1 MLEAGG
7 TEALAVDH
15 LLCSRMF
22 RDGKVIGRHDV
33 RTDDLKKV
41 EGALFEMWKDCELEG
56 EPTRCLR
63 QLRKDIQRL
72 ERGG

>member
-1 MLEAGG
+1 
-7 TEALAVDH
+7 
-15 LLCSRMF
+15 MF

-56 EPTRCLR
+56 EPSRCLR